1 MLLLFSG
8 LCLCSIVSCQ
18 RYTSVP
24 GSPYN
29 ISTDNKGVLKA
40 VLHGAYSFNNQT
52 NDAFL
57 FKPSAIEKA
66 ERQLVKGFKYI
77 LKVDL
82 SRTVCHK
89 KGHRD
94 AGLTNCKF
102 QPDGLLQQTFHCDF
116 EVWTMPWLHFMKTT
130 YFLCS
135 PSDRPSTSS

>member
-1 MLLLFSG
+1 MVLSKRFYLFP
-8 LCLCSIVSCQ
+8 VSCQ

-66 ERQLVKGFKYI
+66 ERQVWGADNNFDLHAELI
-77 LKVDL
+77 CLK
-82 SRTVCHK
+82 TC
-89 KGHRD
+89 
-94 AGLTNCKF
+94 
-102 QPDGLLQQTFHCDF
+102 
-116 EVWTMPWLHFMKTT
+116 
-130 YFLCS
+130 
-135 PSDRPSTSS
+135 